1 MNFGIPYGI
10 LKILVHPLVVKQ
22 GIKTLSMIII
32 NDAYVFAEALPLKGS
47 IYKRMESILI
57 KDQMH
62 YGQKRKMEYLAGRY
76 CAQKALEYLGV
87 NNFNISRQEDNS
99 PLWPQGVVGSISH
112 TKQLAVAAVSKK
124 LKGIG
129 IDAEALISTERF
141 KNISK
146 MIISSQEKILVK
158 KDCNLYPTLAF
169 SAKESLYKAIY
180 PLCKEYF
187 GFLDASL
194 VDIQADRFKLLLHS
208 ENDQVAPFN
217 GEYMGFYKIID
228 DTLISWITI
237 I

>member
-10 LKILVHPLVVKQ
+10 LKILAHHLVVKQ

-32 NDAYVFAEALPLKGS
+32 NDAYVVAEALPLKDS
-47 IYKRMESILI
+47 ICKRMESLLI

-76 CAQKALEYLGV
+76 CAQKALEHLGV
-87 NNFNISRQEDNS
+87 NNFNLARQEDHS
-99 PLWPQGVVGSISH
+99 PLWPQGVVGSITH
-112 TKQLAVAAVSKK
+112 TKQLAIAAVSKK

-146 MIISSQEKILVK
+146 MIISSQEKILVEQ
-158 KDCNLYPTLAF
+158 DCNLYPTLAF
-169 SAKESLYKAIY
+169 SAKESLYKVIY

-187 GFLDASL
+187 GFLDASII
-194 VDIQADRFKLLLHS
+194 DIQADSFKLLLHS
-208 ENDQVAPFN
+208 KKEQVALFN
-217 GEYMGFYKIID
+217 GEYKGFYKIID
-228 DTLISWITI
+228 DILISWITI